1 MAIAL
6 WIIVAVA
13 YCVFVRL
20 CLGKAARRSRNTSS
34 SDSGAWSFAQC
45 GEGVKR
51 MFSFRLCVVFFLVL
65 ATFMWLPP
73 ALHAG
78 VTAAIILLVLI
89 VPIAH
94 RWFTHRVR

>member
-1 MAIAL
+1 PRTDRGSTIGGG
-6 WIIVAVA
+6 
-13 YCVFVRL
+13 VR
-20 CLGKAARRSRNTSS
+20 
-34 SDSGAWSFAQC
+34 QM
-45 GEGVKR
+45 V
-51 MFSFRLCVVFFLVL
+51 SFRLCIVFFLFV

-94 RWFTHRVR
+94 RWFTHRVRGPGIK

>member
-1 MAIAL
+1 M
-6 WIIVAVA
+6 V
-13 YCVFVRL
+13 
-20 CLGKAARRSRNTSS
+20 
-34 SDSGAWSFAQC
+34 
-45 GEGVKR
+45 
-51 MFSFRLCVVFFLVL
+51 SFRLCIAFFLVVAAL
-65 ATFMWLPP
+65 MWLPP

>member
-1 MAIAL
+1 MGHRGSRVL
-6 WIIVAVA
+6 R
-13 YCVFVRL
+13 FVRL
-20 CLGKAARRSRNTSS
+20 GLGKGGASVEEYIKLRQRGTERSSI
-34 SDSGAWSFAQC
+34 
-45 GEGVKR
+45 GEGVRR
-51 MFSFRLCVVFFLVL
+51 MLSFRLCVVFFLVL

-94 RWFTHRVR
+94 RWFTHRLR

>member
-1 MAIAL
+1 MFTL
-6 WIIVAVA
+6 
-13 YCVFVRL
+13 RL
-20 CLGKAARRSRNTSS
+20 S
-34 SDSGAWSFAQC
+34 
-45 GEGVKR
+45 
-51 MFSFRLCVVFFLVL
+51 VVLLLTV

-73 ALHAG
+73 GLHAG